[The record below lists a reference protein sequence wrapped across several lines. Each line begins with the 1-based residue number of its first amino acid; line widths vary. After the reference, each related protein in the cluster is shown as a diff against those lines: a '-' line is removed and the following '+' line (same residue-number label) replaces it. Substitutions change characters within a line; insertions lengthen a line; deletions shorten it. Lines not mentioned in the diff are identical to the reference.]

1 MNYIKMLFQALR
13 QMSYDFRKG
22 KRVNDNEIAVVTMS
36 LEREGKENDLY
47 SVRGEVLG
55 KSKTLFVWSL
65 ATTSILSRWN
75 DDIIYFDATSGLVK
89 SREKTFYVYEVH
101 FNEP

>member
-1 MNYIKMLFQALR
+1 MLFQALR
-13 QMSYDFRKG
+13 QMTYDFRKG
-22 KRVNDNEIAVVTMS
+22 KRVNDNEIAAVTML

-47 SVRGEVLG
+47 SVRGEILG

-65 ATTSILSRWN
+65 ATMSILLSRWN
-75 DDIIYFDATSGLVK
+75 DDIIYFDATGGLVK
-89 SREKTFYVYEVH
+89 SRDKPFYVYEVH